1 MKRLD
6 GHKFQTAQEEEYT
19 YNYRAD
25 YEQEVIDIVQ
35 ALASQRFPAGVLFE
49 LLGSWVWCSGT
60 RREDKSTQER
70 LKGMSFLWHGTRR
83 LWYWK
88 PSGSFSGFKAGL
100 SLDGLRNHSSARTI
114 PTAKDEQVWVP
125 ALSR

>member
-1 MKRLD
+1 MYFDGSFTPSTLRQAYWNLAMAWHPDRPGGDLRTMQAINAEYEQAMKRLD

-49 LLGSWVWCSGT
+49 LLGSWVWC
-60 RREDKSTQER
+60 
-70 LKGMSFLWHGTRR
+70 
-83 LWYWK
+83 
-88 PSGSFSGFKAGL
+88 
-100 SLDGLRNHSSARTI
+100 
-114 PTAKDEQVWVP
+114 
-125 ALSR
+125 